1 MGILKQEGSVFCKPK
16 NLNTMSLLYTNNK
29 DEDIVNM
36 IAAEVHVGTQNC
48 NSQMSSYVYDRNREG
63 VHYLDLAKTWEKT
76 MVAGRIIAAIQEK
89 NPKDV
94 LIVSS
99 RQYAQRAVLK
109 FATHTGSEYLG
120 GKWVPG
126 TLTNQNTKKF
136 LEPRLVIVCDPR
148 LDHQALTEAS
158 YMNIP
163 VIALCDSDSPLNW
176 VDVAI
181 PSNNKSRASIAYMFW
196 LLTREVKQLRGD
208 IPRNEPWS
216 VMVDLFMWRNPDA
229 KKVEAAD
236 DDAADEEVE
245 AEAEVED
252 AAVANTMKTFE
263 GAEDDDDEEEDGEGD
278 NWTPGAAA
286 GSSYAQ

>member
-1 MGILKQEGSVFCKPK
+1 MG
-16 NLNTMSLLYTNNK
+16 SLLYTNNR
-29 DEDIVNM
+29 DNDLVNM
-36 IAAEVHVGTQNC
+36 IAAEVHVGTQNVTK
-48 NSQMSSYVYDRNREG
+48 QMEPYIYKRTKEG

-76 MVAGRIIAAIQEK
+76 MVAARIVAAIQDK

-109 FATHTGSEYLG
+109 FATHTNANYLG

-126 TLTNQNTKKF
+126 TLTNQNTKKY

-181 PSNNKSRASIAYMFW
+181 PANNKSRYSIAYMFW
-196 LLTREVKQLRGD
+196 LLARETLQLRGQV
-208 IPRNEPWS
+208 PRDEPWNI
-216 VMVDLFMWRNPDA
+216 MVDLFMYRDLES
-229 KKVEAAD
+229 KKVEVD
-236 DDAADEEVE
+236 EGADEEGQE
-245 AEAEVED
+245 
-252 AAVANTMKTFE
+252 
-263 GAEDDDDEEEDGEGD
+263 DEEEDDEADEAWGNG
-278 NWTPGAAA
+278 TPAGAA
-286 GSSYAQ
+286 GYAQ

>member
-1 MGILKQEGSVFCKPK
+1 
-16 NLNTMSLLYTNNK
+16 MSLLYTNNK

-36 IAAEVHVGTQNC
+36 IAAEVHIGTQNC
-48 NSQMSSYVYDRNREG
+48 NSQMESYIYDRTREG
-63 VHYLDLAKTWEKT
+63 VFYLNLDRTWEKT
-76 MVAGRIIAAIQEK
+76 MVAARIIAAIQDK
-89 NPKDV
+89 NKKDV

-99 RQYAQRAVLK
+99 RTYAQRAVLK
-109 FATHTGSEYLG
+109 FATHTGANYMG

-126 TLTNQNTKKF
+126 TLTNQNTKKY

-181 PSNNKSRASIAYMFW
+181 PANNKSRFSIAYMFW
-196 LLTREVKQLRGD
+196 LLARETLQLRGEIARD
-208 IPRNEPWS
+208 QPWE
-216 VMVDLFMWRNPDA
+216 VMVDLFMFRNPDA
-229 KKVEAAD
+229 KKVEDQDVAD
-236 DDAADEEVE
+236 DEE
-245 AEAEVED
+245 AEAEGEAED

-263 GAEDDDDEEEDGEGD
+263 GEDQEGEDDDEEGEA
-278 NWTPGAAA
+278 WTGPTPAGAT
-286 GSSYAQ
+286 YAQ

>member
-1 MGILKQEGSVFCKPK
+1 MGYLFCKK
-16 NLNTMSLLYTNNK
+16 KKLYRMSTLYTNNK
-29 DEDIVNM
+29 DEDIVSM

-48 NSQMSSYVYDRNREG
+48 NSQMESYIYDRTRDG
-63 VHYLDLAKTWEKT
+63 VFYLDLAKTWEKT
-76 MVAGRIIAAIQEK
+76 MVAARIIAAIQEK

-94 LIVSS
+94 LVVSS
-99 RQYAQRAVLK
+99 RKYAQRAVLK
-109 FATHTGSEYLG
+109 FGTSTGANYMG

-126 TLTNQNTKKF
+126 TLTNQNTKKY

-181 PSNNKSRASIAYMFW
+181 PANNKSRYSIAYMFW
-196 LLTREVKQLRGD
+196 LLARETLQLRGQV
-208 IPRNEPWS
+208 PRDEPWNI
-216 VMVDLFMWRNPDA
+216 MVDLFMYRDLES
-229 KKVEAAD
+229 KKVEVD
-236 DDAADEEVE
+236 EGTDEEEQEEE
-245 AEAEVED
+245 AAPED

-263 GAEDDDDEEEDGEGD
+263 GEGQEDEEEDDEADEAWGNG
-278 NWTPGAAA
+278 TPAGAA
-286 GSSYAQ
+286 GYAQ